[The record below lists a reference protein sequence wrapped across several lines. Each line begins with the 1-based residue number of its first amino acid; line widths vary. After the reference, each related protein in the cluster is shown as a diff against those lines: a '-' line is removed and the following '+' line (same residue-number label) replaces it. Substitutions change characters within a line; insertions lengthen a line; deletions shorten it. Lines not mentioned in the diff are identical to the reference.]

1 MNENVFLAEKR
12 PFISSLLITIF
23 LLFILFLAGMF
34 SVVGNIDSRLTFFI
48 GFLILSLMLIIFI
61 SKNNNWVYYGF
72 SSYKKINMD
81 NKHIYI
87 PLLILAFMP
96 LFTGIS
102 SDLTLRKILYLMSYM
117 ALVAFVEEIIF
128 RGIILKILLK
138 KGLMKAI
145 FGSSILFSLSHL
157 LNTLQVNNLF
167 SIMSQTIYAL
177 IIGIILAMIVIKTN
191 NIIIAIV
198 FHYLNNIMT
207 SLNPGVESLL
217 SSLISAIMFII
228 AIIYII
234 YLYSLDFSKE
244 ISA

>member
-1 MNENVFLAEKR
+1 MNENFFWVVKR
-12 PFISSLLITIF
+12 PFINSLLITIF
-23 LLFILFLAGMF
+23 LLFILFLAGMV
-34 SVVGNIDSRLTFFI
+34 SVVGNIDSKLTFLI
-48 GFLILSLMLIIFI
+48 GFLVLSLTLIIFI

-72 SSYKKINMD
+72 YSFKKINID
-81 NKHIYI
+81 NNYIFI
-87 PLLILAFMP
+87 PLLILALMP
-96 LFTGIS
+96 LFAGFS

-117 ALVAFVEEIIF
+117 VLVAFVEEIIF

-191 NIIIAIV
+191 NIIIAII

-207 SLNPGVESLL
+207 SLNPEVESLL
-217 SSLISAIMFII
+217 SSSISAIMFII

-244 ISA
+244 ISV

>member
-1 MNENVFLAEKR
+1 MNKNNLSLEKR

-23 LLFILFLAGMF
+23 LLFILFLAGMV
-34 SVVGNIDSRLTFFI
+34 SVVGNIDSKLTFFI
-48 GFLILSLMLIIFI
+48 GFLVLSLTLIIFV
-61 SKNNNWVYYGF
+61 SKNDKWVYYGF
-72 SSYKKINMD
+72 SSFKKINMD
-81 NKHIYI
+81 NNYIFI
-87 PLLILAFMP
+87 PLLILALMP
-96 LFTGIS
+96 LLAGIS
-102 SDLTLRKILYLMSYM
+102 PDLTLRKIIYLMSYM

-157 LNTLQVNNLF
+157 LNSLQGNNLF

-191 NIIIAIV
+191 NIIIAII

-217 SSLISAIMFII
+217 SSSISAIMFII
-228 AIIYII
+228 AIIYVI

-244 ISA
+244 ISV